1 MGTSTAEVYGARR
14 ARRNKATTALPWYH
28 IGDQAF
34 LHRASLSLQGGR
46 TLRPHGDGDEILSST
61 IERSAQPRE
70 ALTRVAHAIERVP
83 WLIPTISFVTGV
95 IGFVMVKRGAE
106 LARFIAIV
114 ALAGWVWLLVEPLVR
129 RYLERHKS
137 GIGKFVSNFLTQSL
151 QQEVLFFSLPFLFGS
166 LQRDIGQI
174 AFIAI
179 AAGAALLTALD
190 PLYERW
196 IAARAATRL
205 LFHAYCSLIAAVVVV
220 PMVVHLSLEQAL
232 PLSLGAVG
240 VWLLLTSPMSLRS
253 LRSTRH
259 KLIWV
264 ACSTLAPLLVWLL
277 RAHVPPAGLAV
288 TQAVIT
294 QSIVDRTPG
303 PAVRSLTTA
312 ELSCGRRRVRRD
324 SRAERRCAIHQFRMA
339 SRRGNRAHHR
349 RDPRRQRQRL
359 AHLLSQGEFPGQR
372 PRTLDRRRENAT
384 GAAAQAHA
392 ILRTA
397 MIRPRDTK
405 RITRYLGVIAR
416 SAGLRQVSELP

>member
-1 MGTSTAEVYGARR
+1 MESETKFAAAPPVEGRSSPAMTRI
-14 ARRNKATTALPWYH
+14 AL
-28 IGDQAF
+28 
-34 LHRASLSLQGGR
+34 
-46 TLRPHGDGDEILSST
+46 
-61 IERSAQPRE
+61 
-70 ALTRVAHAIERVP
+70 ALERVP

-106 LARFIAIV
+106 LARVIAVI
-114 ALAGWVWLLVEPLVR
+114 ALVGWVWLLIEPLVR
-129 RYLERHKS
+129 RFLERRRS

-174 AFIAI
+174 AFITI
-179 AAGAALLTALD
+179 ASCAALLTALD
-190 PLYERW
+190 PIYERW

-259 KLIWV
+259 KIIWL
-264 ACSTLAPLLVWLL
+264 ACSMLAPLLVWLL

-294 QSIVDRTPG
+294 QSITDRTPG

-312 ELSCGRRRVRRD
+312 ELSSGVVAFAAI
-324 SRAERRCAIHQFRMA
+324 RAPSGVAQSINFEWRHA
-339 SRRGNRAHHR
+339 
-349 RDPRRQRQRL
+349 
-359 AHLLSQGEFPGQR
+359 GEI
-372 PRTLDRRRENAT
+372 E
-384 GAAAQAHA
+384 
-392 ILRTA
+392 
-397 MIRPRDTK
+397 
-405 RITRYLGVIAR
+405 RITAEIHGGNDSGWRTYSRKESFPANAQGRWIVDVRTPQGQLLKRLQFFVT
-416 SAGLRQVSELP
+416 P